1 MKQIIWM
8 RFAMMLALAAPLA
21 LAQALAQT
29 PAKPAAPVAPATP
42 GERPYAFNVL
52 NQRTIAL
59 TAEYWNPIIT
69 YVSKKSG
76 VPIELKLA
84 RNAREGNAIAEKG
97 GYDFLYTNH
106 FFTPERDDLGF
117 HVIARPA
124 GAGVNA
130 QIVVPSD
137 SPIRTLADLEGKDV
151 GFVSPDGFT
160 GYFVPYDALLRA
172 KVNVTVAYT
181 GNQEASVAQLK
192 IGKILAAGVN
202 GSILERYARREGFAY
217 RTLWTSQTF
226 PDLCI
231 MAHKRV
237 PAAKIAQVQAAL
249 TGMHKDPE
257 GRKVLEAS
265 ASLIKATGDLGFVA
279 SDDREYDS
287 YRTFF
292 KTTLVKR

>member
-117 HVIARPA
+117 HVIARPV
-124 GAGVNA
+124 GAGLNA